1 MSTSI
6 SKETPQF
13 PPNDTPFDP
22 SLCRCGAPPT
32 ASKRNPVN
40 STPAKC
46 LSCAAIDRYQ
56 LDPQN
61 QRTLPIP
68 PHIQSTPVARI
79 HPHDSLWNHQALAT
93 QELLTGANVV
103 VATPTASG
111 KTLIFHLHTLTMLH
125 HDPQAATLVLYP
137 AKALANDQLMR
148 WKQAAQTAGFS
159 PDSIQQI
166 TGDVPMRQRQDLLR
180 TASVIL
186 MPPDV
191 VHAWMIRSA
200 HSPAVS
206 AFLRRLRL
214 IITDEAHVYE
224 DVLGTNAAFMFRRLD
239 TAVRAAGNP
248 ALPQHL
254 AATAT
259 IQVPHEHME
268 NLTGHPFV
276 SLDYTHNGA
285 PRYPTELLHQRLGR
299 VGRSRPATFI
309 ILADHRIFQ
318 RHSESLSHYYQNSVD
333 PSRLHLDNEYI
344 AYQHALCLRQESQ
357 GSSRHTSGLAW
368 PPAFAAALALT
379 EDPNPPR
386 DLAHVRARS
395 AQTPPQLAY
404 SLRSTGEETLDIVPC
419 IDGQDTPQSA
429 PSTRPTPS
437 PRSSQ
442 EPSTGT
448 TAGPTRPGTGAA
460 VTGNPTSASSPPVPL
475 PPPQPAPCYARS
487 PSQTP
492 APPPI
497 PPAPHAPPPA
507 ATPTSP

>member
-68 PHIQSTPVARI
+68 PHIQSTPVAKI

-93 QELLTGANVV
+93 QELLTGTNVV

-137 AKALANDQLMR
+137 AKALANDLLMR
-148 WKQAAQTAGFS
+148 LKQAAQTAGFS

-186 MPPDV
+186 MTPDV

-285 PRYPTELLHQRLGR
+285 PRNLTELLHI
-299 VGRSRPATFI
+299 PPPN
-309 ILADHRIFQ
+309 AD
-318 RHSESLSHYYQNSVD
+318 ESL
-333 PSRLHLDNEYI
+333 
-344 AYQHALCLRQESQ
+344 ES
-357 GSSRHTSGLAW
+357 
-368 PPAFAAALALT
+368 AAAKLITSIIDA
-379 EDPNPPR
+379 DPNAQLIVFHDSR
-386 DLAHVRARS
+386 QGAERIAAHAHRPSQVTPYRAGYL
-395 AQTPPQLAY
+395 P
-404 SLRSTGEETLDIVPC
+404 EERRQIEDKIRANTIRAIV
-419 IDGQDTPQSA
+419 S
-429 PSTRPTPS
+429 
-437 PRSSQ
+437 
-442 EPSTGT
+442 
-448 TAGPTRPGTGAA
+448 
-460 VTGNPTSASSPPVPL
+460 TSALEVGIDMPDLNYGINVGL
-475 PPPQPAPCYARS
+475 PPPENSSTNASAASAAAAPQPS
-487 PSQTP
+487 
-492 APPPI
+492 
-497 PPAPHAPPPA
+497 
-507 ATPTSP
+507 